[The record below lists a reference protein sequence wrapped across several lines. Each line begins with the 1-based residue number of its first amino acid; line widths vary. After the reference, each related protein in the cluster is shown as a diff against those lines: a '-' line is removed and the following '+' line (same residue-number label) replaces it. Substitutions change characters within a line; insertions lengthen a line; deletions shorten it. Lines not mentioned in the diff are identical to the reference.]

1 MAARALRDGHH
12 SRRSY
17 AYASSLEAR
26 ASELE
31 VPDDPGL
38 QPDTGSEESVSGFL
52 DRVGGKDG
60 PDEGGRARGCLHGDC
75 GRTLVPRPDHERVQA
90 VRAEEEAKEIL
101 TEWAE
106 GGWFSAADYLR
117 DIGFLLVAQALYDEL
132 ERRRKERGLADEI

>member
-1 MAARALRDGHH
+1 MAARALRNGHH
-12 SRRSY
+12 SWQVY
-17 AYASSLEAR
+17 AYASGLEAR

-38 QPDTGSEESVSGFL
+38 QPDTGSEESVGGFL

-60 PDEGGRARGCLHGDC
+60 PDEGGRARGCVHGDC

-106 GGWFSAADYLR
+106 GGWGAAADYLC
-117 DIGFLLVAQALYDEL
+117 DTGLPSVAQKLDDEL